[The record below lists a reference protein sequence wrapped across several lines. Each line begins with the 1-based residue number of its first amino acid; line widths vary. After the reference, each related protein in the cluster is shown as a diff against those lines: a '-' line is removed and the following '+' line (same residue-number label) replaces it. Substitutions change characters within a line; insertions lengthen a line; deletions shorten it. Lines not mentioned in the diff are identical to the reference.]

1 MNAFHPQF
9 MATYYPKFWDFSKS
23 QQALTAER
31 EMVKRSVKPK
41 RFYVYALADRIK
53 PPKRRY
59 VNL

>member
-1 MNAFHPQF
+1 MNAFHPDYIKIYHPEF
-9 MATYYPKFWDFSKS
+9 NNFFKS

-31 EMVKRSVKPK
+31 EMAKRSVKPK